1 MSNNLYSMASLF
13 VQRYGKIRLL
23 ITGVKKMM
31 VLIDSNSNTLLMEM
45 GLNLASSLISL
56 NSEVL
61 FMRCSSDVLYYLSI
75 EIQI

>member
-1 MSNNLYSMASLF
+1 MASLF